1 MNYKI
6 LVVDDEPANTR
17 MLERFLRNDFEVI
30 SAGSGS
36 EGLDLLTIHD
46 VALIISD
53 QRMPEMT
60 GVEFLMRS
68 AEMRPHCVRI
78 ILTGYTD
85 ASSLVD
91 ALNSGV
97 VYKYVTK
104 PWVNTDL
111 FQTIKRGLAHHETI
125 KAQHRL
131 NLENE
136 RLRNRLDADDVCFR
150 RLCME
155 LQNLKNEEASAG
167 AARTQNIAEAIGR
180 ALKFDPVT
188 LDRLSSAAYLHGIAE
203 INVPN
208 DLLYKTGELNEEERS
223 IVRSARQRA
232 FQLLADIPGLEE
244 IADIIKHQF
253 EYYDGSLSPEGL
265 SGETIP
271 LHSRI
276 VAVAKAYDKMTSPG
290 TAARGLTNI
299 EAMTALSQA
308 AGQQFDPSIVE
319 VFCGLSSTGQMPE
332 LILENTLALE
342 K

>member
-1 MNYKI
+1 
-6 LVVDDEPANTR
+6 

-36 EGLDLLTIHD
+36 EGLDLLAIHD

-111 FQTIKRGLAHHETI
+111 FQTIKRGLSHHETI

-155 LQNLKNEEASAG
+155 LQNLKNDEASAR
-167 AARTQNIAEAIGR
+167 AARIRNLAEAIGR

-188 LDRLSSAAYLHGIAE
+188 LDRLSSAAYLHGVAE
-203 INVPN
+203 VNVPN
-208 DLLYKTGELNEEERS
+208 DLLYKTGELNDEENS
-223 IVRSARQRA
+223 IVKAAREQA
-232 FQLLADIPGLEE
+232 FRLLADIPGLEE
-244 IADIIKHQF
+244 IADLVRYQF
-253 EYYDGSLSPEGL
+253 EHYDGSLSPEGL
-265 SGETIP
+265 KGEQIP

-290 TAARGLTNI
+290 TAARGMTDI
-299 EAMTALSQA
+299 EAMTALRLA
-308 AGQQFDPSIVE
+308 AGQQFDPAIVE
-319 VFCGLSSTGQMPE
+319 VFCGLRATDQVREM
-332 LILENTLALE
+332 IAENTMALE